1 MEENRETEVI
11 EEQGAQAQE
20 APGGKFEGQKLP
32 KRYHLYDKI
41 MENVSLRTIDG
52 VIIVV
57 SVLIVVLL
65 IIGIATGKPP
75 G

>member
-32 KRYHLYDKI
+32 KL
-41 MENVSLRTIDG
+41 
-52 VIIVV
+52 
-57 SVLIVVLL
+57 
-65 IIGIATGKPP
+65 
-75 G
+75 